1 MNESGTVAVI
11 GAGLMGHALALV
23 HAIGGCKIKVQDI
36 SKRQLEI
43 GMELIANALDTMI
56 VAGSLENQNRST
68 IINRINPVEKLKDA
82 VSEAD
87 LIVEAVSENVD
98 VKHKVYREIDDAAPL
113 NSIIASNT
121 SGLDIFPLVP
131 NRRLRN

>member
-1 MNESGTVAVI
+1 MNQSGAVAVI

-23 HAIGGCKIKVQDI
+23 HAIGGCKIKMQDI

-56 VAGSLENQNRST
+56 AAGSLESKNRST
-68 IINRINPVEKLKDA
+68 IINRIDPVKKLKDA

-87 LIVEAVSENVD
+87 LIVEAVAENVD
-98 VKHKVYREIDDAAPL
+98 VKHKVFREIDDAAPL

-131 NRRLRN
+131 DR